1 MKPMQFYGEFEDE
14 VGHYL
19 VECGLFCSSSMK
31 IKSKKIIIY
40 LCSGWIRYCQTFHIL
55 TKSFQYNFAPTTIPL
70 VDNYNIN
77 RLSQA
82 QPPPSFE
89 TARIYWSVSPDS
101 YTSTQRELN
110 KSWQQE
116 LPERGGKGS
125 EHFPRQKSG
134 REIPHLPPSMDS
146 DICRGKY
153 NEPSLTQEVKLADQR
168 RSI

>member
-31 IKSKKIIIY
+31 IKSIKIIIY

-101 YTSTQRELN
+101 YTSTLKELN
-110 KSWQQE
+110 KCWQSEMVLMFDNSHYRKGLGRAQNIFLGKSLDAKYPTS
-116 LPERGGKGS
+116 LPLWTQTFVE
-125 EHFPRQKSG
+125 ENTMN
-134 REIPHLPPSMDS
+134 PP
-146 DICRGKY
+146 
-153 NEPSLTQEVKLADQR
+153 
-168 RSI
+168 